1 MMLPSSDSM
10 DTAACINGLDVEG
23 GGDVEAPGHTMS
35 LQEYFAT
42 PFYVLLLRRLP
53 WLVGLLLLQSFSA
66 SILHGYDEYL
76 NTHMIFSFFIPMI
89 VGTGGN
95 AGNQCSV
102 MVTRALAL
110 GMSDREV
117 LRVVRKESPTA
128 LLTGLILALFA
139 FLRVVLEYPDDKT
152 EAAAIAITLGVSIIL
167 SIALGIMFSYGIGKM
182 NRCDPADGAA
192 PLLTTI
198 SDLIGIGLLCGI
210 ATSMVP

>member
-1 MMLPSSDSM
+1 M
-10 DTAACINGLDVEG
+10 DTAACHGLDVESG
-23 GGDVEAPGHTMS
+23 GAVEAPGHTMS

-117 LRVVRKESPTA
+117 MRVVHKESPTA

-167 SIALGIMFSYGIGKM
+167 SIAYVFSHSFHTRAQSDLGT
-182 NRCDPADGAA
+182 AA
-192 PLLTTI
+192 PHRHL
-198 SDLIGIGLLCGI
+198 SRRCEAGWDCFHGE
-210 ATSMVP
+210 